1 MLIFKHFLLF
11 NIIAISTPVFTIF
24 ISYAKLAWMKKPIVF
39 IYTFS
44 DEIDNTAKALIDA
57 GFSVALPYNCPW
69 AFDETIKIP
78 KDEIDKRGVIR
89 GGLKY
94 LNDNYNSTDV
104 ILAEEYVKAEDV
116 LVVYGAMQEKPDSLV
131 LAEREN
137 PSGGGKFEKTA
148 YTIIRGLFAV
158 VQGRKVHDMHSGAR
172 GIPGKYLPVF
182 YDMKGSDRDFLLGQI
197 MALRRLNI
205 DLVQCKAVTQ
215 GESSAAHTMFEL
227 IKDIARVAGLFIKF
241 VSSSLASAIIDIG
254 FYTLMLQFTTESLF
268 LASASARIVSS
279 LFNFIMNQFVVFK
292 QNKSQSR
299 WLAVVKY
306 YILVI
311 ILWTL
316 DYLGLLLLARV
327 LDMDRIISKVIMG
340 AIIYAISFVTQRDV
354 VFKSKK
360 PVDIQE

>member
-1 MLIFKHFLLF
+1 MKTIFF
-11 NIIAISTPVFTIF
+11 TVFTNF
-24 ISYAKLAWMKKPIVF
+24 ISYAKLTWMKKPIVF

-44 DEIDNTAKALIDA
+44 DEIDNTAKALLDA
-57 GFSVALPYNCPW
+57 GFQVALPYNCPW
-69 AFDETIKIP
+69 VFDGIIKIP
-78 KDEIDKRGVIR
+78 QSEIEKRGIIR

-94 LNDNYNSTDV
+94 LCDNYNSPDT

-116 LVVYGAMQEKPDSLV
+116 VVVYGAMQENSDALV

-137 PSGGGKFEKTA
+137 PSGYGKFERTA
-148 YTIIRGLFAV
+148 YAIIRSLFAV
-158 VQGRKVHDMHSGAR
+158 VQGRKVHDMHSGVR

-205 DLVQCKAVTQ
+205 HLVQCKAVTQ
-215 GESSAAHTMFEL
+215 GESSAAHTMPEL
-227 IKDIARVAGLFIKF
+227 LKDILRVAGLFIKF

-254 FYTLMLQFTTESLF
+254 FYTLMLQVATESLF
-268 LASASARIVSS
+268 LASASARVVSS
-279 LFNFIMNQFVVFK
+279 LFNFAMNQFVVFK

-299 WLAVVKY
+299 WLSMVKY
-306 YILVI
+306 YILVV

-327 LDMDRIISKVIMG
+327 LDMDRVVSKIIMG
-340 AIIYAISFVTQRDV
+340 AIIYAVSFVTQRDV

-360 PVDIQE
+360 PIDIKEENSSN